1 MRIKM
6 PLIPAI
12 TLLLLSVLPSQVSS
26 RFIVSGPVLT
36 VTLKDPDASTEPS
49 KWLDLGSLHPNAYWS
64 VQSKGAPLPAW
75 FPSLKGIRGSLNYRY
90 EDSPMLPSDV
100 SADVR
105 FAKERL
111 GELQI
116 QPSYNLKSKK
126 ATCEVQIIREERMN
140 ILTRLSSSGERLVEF
155 VKGSILVELP
165 FQSLST
171 IKITPAFDFVSNN
184 PTCVMEG
191 VTGSGRTKA
200 ILNLQWQDPTL
211 TVVHA
216 LDERNT
222 IAPQISLQT
231 AKILYSWT
239 VDLNGGSIE
248 TKVDPTSA
256 VHVTWTD
263 QTMSG
268 RWVTDFSLPLKGTTV
283 SALAANVRVRRQ
295 FTF

>member
-1 MRIKM
+1 M
-6 PLIPAI
+6 
-12 TLLLLSVLPSQVSS
+12 
-26 RFIVSGPVLT
+26 T